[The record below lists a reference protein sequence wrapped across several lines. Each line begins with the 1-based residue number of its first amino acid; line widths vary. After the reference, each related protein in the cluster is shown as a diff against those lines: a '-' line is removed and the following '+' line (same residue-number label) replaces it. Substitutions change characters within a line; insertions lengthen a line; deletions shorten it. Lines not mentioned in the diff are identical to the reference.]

1 MNNPFNFQN
10 DLNGFRSSIGNSI
23 ATYDHNVNV
32 LNAGVLRKKT
42 DAIRHASE
50 TLEKGAE
57 LVRTGLET
65 EGAIAG
71 GKVIHA
77 AGKAIYK
84 AVSNKMGRSAANNTE
99 NTSTDETE
107 PSSGGGSNNTSSDQA
122 VEEPQGEGV
131 EMRNMSRGGGE
142 GSGETEGLG
151 RTIEPDDNI
160 SRPTNANETDMGGDQ
175 GSGVE
180 MTDRVGANQPGRPTE
195 QPETKEEEPR
205 DYGEPED
212 VGENPM
218 DRDVPDDQLR
228 SQGNMGDASTT
239 DNLGADL
246 TSDAQDAISAGTEGA
261 EGAGQALSGVG
272 DALSGAAETGASAL
286 TGAAEGGL
294 AAGESA
300 LADAAAATSWIPF
313 IGEVLGGIAAVGGLV
328 TAGVGIYD
336 DVVGGDQQKKA
347 DEMAASLKPGQ
358 LPKVSVAGAYTA
370 PITSSVAV

>member
-42 DAIRHASE
+42 EAIRHASE

-71 GKVIHA
+71 GKVIHS

-84 AVSNKMGRSAANNTE
+84 AIKNKMGRSASNQTE

-107 PSSGGGSNNTSSDQA
+107 PSSGGGSNNTTEDQA
-122 VEEPQGEGV
+122 IEEPQGEGV

-151 RTIEPDDNI
+151 RTIEPEDNI
-160 SRPTNANETDMGGDQ
+160 SRPTNARETDFGGEQ
-175 GSGVE
+175 GEGVE
-180 MTDRVGANQPGRPTE
+180 MTDRIGSNQPGRPTQRPE
-195 QPETKEEEPR
+195 AQEGQKEDAPETETKEEEPG
-205 DYGEPED
+205 DTGES
-212 VGENPM
+212 GGA
-218 DRDVPDDQLR
+218 DD
-228 SQGNMGDASTT
+228 
-239 DNLGADL
+239 LGADL

-261 EGAGQALSGVG
+261 EGVGSALSGAG
-272 DALSGAAETGASAL
+272 DALAGAAETGASAL
-286 TGAAEGGL
+286 GDAAAGGL

-300 LADAAAATSWIPF
+300 LAEAAAATSWIPF
-313 IGEVLGGIAAVGGLV
+313 IGEILGGVAAVGGLV
-328 TAGVGIYD
+328 TAGVGVYD
-336 DVVGGDQQKKA
+336 DIVGGDQQKKA
-347 DEMAASLKPGQ
+347 DEMASQLKPSQ

-370 PITSSVAV
+370 PIVSSVAV